1 MSEQEK
7 DTSSVFEFI
16 GAIILLVVITFSFAA
31 IVVFVLHDAV
41 PPVETTETN
50 TPPEIS

>member
-1 MSEQEK
+1 MSEEKK
-7 DTSSVFEFI
+7 DTSSIFEFI

-41 PPVETTETN
+41 PPVENTKTT
-50 TPPEIS
+50 I

>member
-7 DTSSVFEFI
+7 DTSSIFEFI
-16 GAIILLVVITFSFAA
+16 GAIVLLVVITFSFAA

-41 PPVETTETN
+41 PPVETAETN
-50 TPPEIS
+50 LSAEVS